1 MRGPADRTTLLAFG
15 GVVLF
20 GASNIVA
27 VRFSNRELDPFWGA
41 GIRFAASAAVMFGLV
56 ALRRLPL
63 PRGRSLA
70 GALGYGTLAF
80 AVSYALFYVGVQR
93 VPAGLAAVIMASV
106 PLLTFVLAVAQRLE
120 RFRWR
125 GLVGAVV
132 AMTGIALI
140 AAEPPGGS
148 VPIGSLLLVVGA
160 ATTAAQ
166 SGIVVKRLPESH
178 PITTNAVAMA
188 TGSALLLVTSVAI
201 GEESSLPSSASVWTA
216 LLYLMLVGT
225 PLLFICYLLVLERWS
240 ASAASYQFVL
250 FPPVSVLLGAAL
262 LGEPITVGLLL
273 GVPFVLAGVYVGAL
287 APGARRADAAPTA
300 RVPSDATRS

>member
-1 MRGPADRTTLLAFG
+1 MRSRAERTTLLAFA

-41 GIRFAASAAVMFGLV
+41 GLRFAVSGAVMFALVGINGLRV
-56 ALRRLPL
+56 

-70 GALGYGTLAF
+70 GAVGYGALAF
-80 AVSYALFYVGVQR
+80 AFSYALFYVGVQR

-106 PLLTFVLAVAQRLE
+106 PLLTFILAVVQRLE

-125 GLVGAVV
+125 GLIGAVV

-140 AAEPPGGS
+140 AAEPPGGA
-148 VPIGSLLLVVGA
+148 VPLGSLLLVVGA
-160 ATTAAQ
+160 AMTAAQ

-178 PITTNAVAMA
+178 PITTNAVAMV
-188 TGSALLLVTSVAI
+188 TGSALLLAASVVAD
-201 GEESSLPSSASVWTA
+201 ESPSLPTSLSVWIA
-216 LLYLMLVGT
+216 LVYLMVVGT
-225 PLLFICYLLVLERWS
+225 PLLFICYLTVLERWS

-250 FPPVSVLLGAAL
+250 FPPVSVVLGAVL
-262 LGEPITVGLLL
+262 LGEPITTGLLL

-287 APGARRADAAPTA
+287 SPAARRDRHAT
-300 RVPSDATRS
+300 PSPRHVR